1 MNIGVIGTGYVGLV
15 AGSCFAE
22 SGNDVW
28 CMDSDAGKIETLRK
42 GIISIYEPGL
52 PEIVERNLRDERL
65 TFTTDIEGTVRRSF
79 VIFIAVGTPTT
90 PSGAADLSAVIEV
103 ATAIGRAMDRYKVI
117 VIKSTVPVGTNEQI
131 REILKKETTQPF
143 DLLSNPEFLKQ
154 GAAVEDFMKPD
165 RVVVG
170 AAADDMRAAEILRD
184 LYAPFVRTGSPVLL
198 VDVRTAEML
207 KYAANA
213 FLAARISF
221 MNEFAN
227 LCEQVGA
234 NVDMIRKGLA
244 SDSRIGPAFLF
255 PGVGFGGSCFPKD
268 IRALIETGRQHQYEM
283 KILEAVD
290 DVNQNQVSRF
300 FEKIRNHFKGSLSDK
315 RLALWGL
322 SFKPR
327 TNDVRDAPSL
337 KIIENLLS
345 EGAAIAAYDPEAM
358 EEAKK
363 IFGARIHLAP
373 NNYACVE
380 GADALLLVTE
390 WQAFRNPNFDRLKT
404 LMRQPVI
411 FDGRNIY
418 DPAQLRQQGFTYY
431 SVGRS

>member
-1 MNIGVIGTGYVGLV
+1 MNIAVIGTGYVGLV

-28 CMDSDAGKIETLRK
+28 CVDNDAAKIEKLK
-42 GIISIYEPGL
+42 SGVMPIYEPGL
-52 PEIVERNLRDERL
+52 PELVDRNIREERL
-65 TFTTDIEGTVRRSF
+65 TFTTDLDGAVKKSF
-79 VIFIAVGTPTT
+79 IIFIAVGTPTT
-90 PSGAADLSAVIEV
+90 SSGAADLTAVFEV
-103 ATAIGRAMDRYKVI
+103 ASAIGRAMDRYKVI
-117 VIKSTVPVGTNEQI
+117 VTKSTVPVGTGEKI
-131 REILKKETTQPF
+131 REILKKNTKHPF
-143 DLLSNPEFLKQ
+143 DVLSNPEFLKQ

-170 AAADDMRAAEILRD
+170 ADDIRAAEILRD
-184 LYAPFVRTGSPVLL
+184 LYAPFVRTGSPVLI
-198 VDVRTAEML
+198 VDLRTAELL

-221 MNEFAN
+221 MNEIAN

-244 SDSRIGPAFLF
+244 EDARIGPAFLF
-255 PGVGFGGSCFPKD
+255 PGVGYGGSCFPKD
-268 IRALIETGRQHQYEM
+268 TRALIDTARQHNYGM

-290 DVNQNQVSRF
+290 AVNSNQALRF
-300 FEKIRNHFKGSLSDK
+300 VERIRQHFGGDLRDK
-315 RLALWGL
+315 KFGVWGL

-327 TNDVRDAPSL
+327 TNDMRDAPAIT
-337 KIIENLLS
+337 IIEGLLKD
-345 EGAAIAAYDPEAM
+345 GATIAAYDPEAM
-358 EEAKK
+358 DEARR
-363 IFGARIHLAP
+363 IFGTRIQLAST
-373 NNYACVE
+373 NYGSVE

-390 WQAFRNPNFDRLKT
+390 WQAFRNPNFERIKSV
-404 LMRQPVI
+404 MKQPVI

-418 DPAQLRQQGFTYY
+418 DPAQLRQIGFTYY

>member
-22 SGNDVW
+22 SGNDVT
-28 CMDSDAGKIETLRK
+28 CVDNDAAKIENLRK

-52 PEIVERNLRDERL
+52 PELVERNLREERL
-65 TFTTDIEGTVRRSF
+65 TFTTDLDAAVKKSF
-79 VIFIAVGTPTT
+79 VIFVAVGTPTT
-90 PSGAADLSAVIEV
+90 SSGAADLTAVLNV
-103 ATAIGRAMDRYKVI
+103 AAAIGRAMDRYKVI
-117 VIKSTVPVGTNEQI
+117 VVKSTVPVGTSQKI
-131 REILKKETTQPF
+131 REILQKETQQPF

-154 GAAVEDFMKPD
+154 GAAVDDFMKPD

-170 AAADDMRAAEILRD
+170 ADDVRAAEILRD
-184 LYAPFVRTGSPVLL
+184 LYAPFVRTGSPVLI

-221 MNEFAN
+221 MNEIAN

-234 NVDMIRKGLA
+234 NVDMIRKGLGA
-244 SDSRIGPAFLF
+244 DSRIGPAFLF

-268 IRALIETGRQHQYEM
+268 IRALIETGRQHQFEM

-290 DVNQNQVSRF
+290 FVNKDQQVRF
-300 FEKIRNHFKGSLSDK
+300 VERIRSHFNNNLRDK
-315 RLALWGL
+315 RLAVWGL

-327 TNDVRDAPSL
+327 TNDMRDAPSIR
-337 KIIENLLS
+337 IIESLLS
-345 EGAAIAAYDPEAM
+345 DGATISAYDPEAM

-363 IFGARIHLAP
+363 IFGSRIQLTS
-373 NNYACVE
+373 NNYGCVE
-380 GADALLLVTE
+380 GADALLLITE
-390 WQAFRNPNFDRLKT
+390 WQAFRNPNFERIKKT
-404 LMRQPVI
+404 MRQPVV

-418 DPAQLRQQGFTYY
+418 DPAQVRQLGFTYY

>member
-1 MNIGVIGTGYVGLV
+1 MNIAVIGTGYVGLV

-28 CMDSDAGKIETLRK
+28 CVDNDAGKVEGLKK
-42 GIISIYEPGL
+42 GVIPIYEPGL
-52 PEIVERNLRDERL
+52 PELVERNVREERL
-65 TFTTDIEGTVRRSF
+65 TFTTDLDGAVKKSF

-90 PSGAADLSAVIEV
+90 STGAADLSAVLNV
-103 ATAIGRAMDRYKVI
+103 AGAIGRAMDRYKVI
-117 VIKSTVPVGTNEQI
+117 VVKSTVPVGTSEKI
-131 REILKKETTQPF
+131 REVLKKETTHPF
-143 DLLSNPEFLKQ
+143 DLLANPEFLKQ

-170 AAADDMRAAEILRD
+170 ADDVRPAEILRD

-221 MNEFAN
+221 MNEIAN

-268 IRALIETGRQHQYEM
+268 IKALADTGRQHQYEM

-290 DVNQNQVSRF
+290 AVNQNQAGRF
-300 FEKIRNHFKGSLSDK
+300 VEKIRSHFQGNLRDK

-327 TNDVRDAPSL
+327 TNDMRDAPSI
-337 KIIENLLS
+337 KIVEALLAD
-345 EGAAIAAYDPEAM
+345 GAAISAYDPEAM
-358 EEAKK
+358 DEAKK
-363 IFGARIHLAP
+363 IFGSRIQLSS
-373 NNYACVE
+373 NNYGCLE
-380 GADALLLVTE
+380 GAEALLIVTE
-390 WQAFRNPNFDRLKT
+390 WQTFRNPNFDRIKSV
-404 LMRQPVI
+404 MHQPVI

-418 DPAQLRQQGFTYY
+418 DPAQLRQLGFTYY
-431 SVGRS
+431 SVGRI